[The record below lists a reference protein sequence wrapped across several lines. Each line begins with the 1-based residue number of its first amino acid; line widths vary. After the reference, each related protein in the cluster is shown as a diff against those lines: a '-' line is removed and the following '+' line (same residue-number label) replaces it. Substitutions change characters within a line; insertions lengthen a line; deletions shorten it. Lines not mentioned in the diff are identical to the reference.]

1 MLKTRLVPLTAA
13 TAAVLFFVAFSRF
26 ALASKVPPED
36 AARIMPV
43 SQVRAGMQGY
53 GLTVFKGARV
63 EQFDVKVLGVMPG
76 MNMGRPLILVRIG
89 GGELDRRPI
98 NIAEGMSGSP
108 VYVQGKIIGAIA
120 FAGSFAREPI
130 GLVTPIEDMLAAWDP
145 SLPKSPPGMD
155 EPRPLPASI
164 PVGQGRI
171 RAFGITTDPKRAS
184 SGGADGTAW
193 FRPLTGT
200 VTVSGF
206 SPRTLSLLSAE
217 LAGISLQVREGP
229 GRMDRDPLPLKEG
242 SAVGFSLVTGDVDVT
257 AVGTVTYRRG
267 DRILAFGH
275 PFLQIGPLEAPMC
288 TAWVH
293 DVFTSYLSSFK
304 LASPVNFVG
313 ASTHD
318 LPFAV
323 SARVGHRPAMV
334 PVEVTMRSGERG
346 AVRRFRASVVRH
358 PLVTHLFTRMVALE
372 ALSRLRPYP
381 GEGMAVVRTTV
392 KPEGLDAVERTNL
405 FFSEADVT
413 SSALEDLNAIVALLQ
428 GNRFAPVLPERVS
441 LEVTLYDTRQTAEVE
456 RVFTDRS
463 TFRPGESVRV
473 HVQLRPYRSEP
484 VVRTLEVQIPENA
497 LDGRA
502 VVVVQ
507 GGGSGLGR
515 SASGPAVSQT
525 APPSSALEDIRNA
538 VSVGQM
544 LQRFRQLDTNNS
556 LVARIILPSA
566 SFTLNGERLIGLSPV
581 MEEALQTAGGTGL
594 RLVRD
599 EAKTVQPTGWVV
611 QGSQMLPITIQRK
624 SLLEKAPTAAAA
636 TLPAARTAPSA
647 SQESSSMEESSSAS
661 DTGEAAVWRFM
672 SEGSQDEA
680 AAPPSEGEPGAEATE
695 EAAEDAS
702 DTTTSSEPASQK
714 PAEEDTAKKI
724 SRAPAKDTTPGPS
737 LSDVGRKTRT
747 WLQHSREDFLK
758 GESEGVAV
766 SSRGE
771 LTPGYAFR
779 RLTALA
785 DAFIWAVGWLPDG
798 SIVAAAGTG
807 GQVRKISPEGEA
819 TVLASLGPVVP
830 ACLAVDG
837 ESLWV
842 GTAPDGGI
850 WLIENGQHRRVA
862 SLPWVH
868 PAALLTAGDGGVF
881 VGGGGSGR
889 IWKVERDGSVRV
901 VADTGQAHVTA
912 LARGQCDVFF
922 AATSSPGA
930 VWRIESGNVRALFRA
945 AEDYVCSLAIGP
957 DGSVYAATGPRGK
970 IYRLRDGA
978 APVTLVEKLSGAYA
992 ALSAAKD
999 GKVLACDGSSL
1010 HVFLPDDTVLTSR
1023 SREPFES
1030 YSSAIAVDG
1039 RIVIGT
1045 ASGGAVWL
1053 AEEAPAG
1060 WFESAIHDAERPAD
1074 WGSVRLATGQGGPV
1088 RLKIRTGNTDRPGA
1102 GWSPWRDVTDSLL
1115 VGATGTRY
1123 LQYRLEFSSGQDAQA
1138 VREVEFS
1145 YLPANRPPT
1154 VKLTSPEPGAFWS
1167 GEKEIRWSGSDPD
1180 KDRLTYQVLLSADG
1194 GRTWKPLEKAVADDG
1209 KSKSEDGSGGGDR
1222 PLSDEDL
1229 ERQMREELDRHPD
1242 LPESVKKQMWESRAA
1257 FIAKARERE
1266 KASEARRRD
1275 GSGSAGETDS
1285 VAKTGDSSR
1294 KWDTRKVSDG
1304 EYLLKVVASDEL
1316 SNGSRALTA
1325 EAVSGPL
1332 RICNTRPEVIVF
1344 AASAEFVDGRLR
1356 RLEGRADGRSAPVA
1370 AVEYRLDGKGEWATA
1385 EPSDGVFDQER
1396 EYFVINIREAAP
1408 GKRSVEV
1415 RVKDAAGNTASVSR
1429 EVGPREDGGSTR
1441 R

>member
-1 MLKTRLVPLTAA
+1 LLKTRLVPLTAA
-13 TAAVLFFVAFSRF
+13 TAAALFFVAFSRF
-26 ALASKVPPED
+26 ALASTIPPED

-63 EQFDVKVLGVMPG
+63 ERFDVKVLGVMPG

-108 VYVQGKIIGAIA
+108 VYIQGRIIGAIA

-155 EPRPLPASI
+155 EPRPLPESI

-217 LAGISLQVREGP
+217 LAGIPLQVREGP

-304 LASPVNFVG
+304 LASPVSFVG

-334 PVEVTMRSGERG
+334 PVEVTMRIGERG

-358 PLVTHLFTRMVALE
+358 PLVTPLFTRMVALE

-392 KPEGLDAVERTNL
+392 KPEGLDLVERTNL

-441 LEVTLYDTRQTAEVE
+441 LEVTLYNTRQTAEVE

-515 SASGPAVSQT
+515 SASGPAGSQT

-538 VSVGQM
+538 VSVRQM
-544 LQRFRQLDTNNS
+544 LQRFRELDANNS

-599 EAKTVQPTGWVV
+599 EVKSVQPTGWVV

-636 TLPAARTAPSA
+636 TLPAVRTAPSA
-647 SQESSSMEESSSAS
+647 SQESSSAEESSSAS
-661 DTGEAAVWRFM
+661 DTGDAAVWRLM

-680 AAPPSEGEPGAEATE
+680 AAPPSEEEPGAEATE

-702 DTTTSSEPASQK
+702 DTTTSSEPAGQK
-714 PAEEDTAKKI
+714 PAEEDTAKKT

-737 LSDVGRKTRT
+737 MSDVGRKTRT

-779 RLTALA
+779 RLTAFA
-785 DAFIWAVGWLPDG
+785 DAFIWSVGWLPDG

-837 ESLWV
+837 ESVWA
-842 GTAPDGGI
+842 GTAPDGGV

-862 SLPWVH
+862 SLPGVH
-868 PAALLTAGDGGVF
+868 PAALLAAGDGGVF

-901 VADTGQAHVTA
+901 VADTGQAHITA
-912 LARGQCDVFF
+912 LARGGGESLY
-922 AATSSPGA
+922 AATSAGGA
-930 VWRIESGNVRALFRA
+930 VWRVEGGSARAMFRA
-945 AEDYVCSLAIGP
+945 SEDYVCSLAAGA

-970 IYRLRDGA
+970 IYRLRPGA
-978 APVTLVEKLSGAYA
+978 APVTLVEKLAGAYA
-992 ALSAAKD
+992 ALAATKD
-999 GKVLACDGSSL
+999 GKVLACDGASL
-1010 HVFLPDDTVLTSR
+1010 HEFLPDDTVLTSR

-1030 YSSAIAVDG
+1030 YSSAIAADG

-1053 AEEAPAG
+1053 AEAAPAG

-1088 RLKIRTGNTDRPGA
+1088 RVKVRTGNTDRPGA

-1123 LQYRLEFSSGQDAQA
+1123 LQYRLEFSSAQEAPA

-1145 YLPANRPPT
+1145 YLPANRPPA

-1180 KDRLTYQVLLSADG
+1180 KDRLNYQLLVSADG
-1194 GRTWKPLEKAVADDG
+1194 GKTWKPLEKAIAD
-1209 KSKSEDGSGGGDR
+1209 SGTVQADNARGGNGGE
-1222 PLSDEDL
+1222 PSDEEM

-1242 LPESVKKQMWESRAA
+1242 LPESVRKQMWDSRAA

-1266 KASEARRRD
+1266 AAARSRREEEAGKD
-1275 GSGSAGETDS
+1275 SAPEQPSRTND
-1285 VAKTGDSSR
+1285 TSR
-1294 KWDTRKVSDG
+1294 KWDTRKVADG
-1304 EYLLKVVASDEL
+1304 EYLLKVIASDEL
-1316 SNGSRALTA
+1316 SNGSRSLTA
-1325 EAVSGPL
+1325 EAISGPL
-1332 RICNTRPEVIVF
+1332 RVCNTRPEAILF
-1344 AASAEFVDGRLR
+1344 AASAGFVDGRLR
-1356 RLEGRADGRSAPVA
+1356 RLEGRADGRGAPVA

-1385 EPSDGVFDQER
+1385 EPSDGIFDQER
-1396 EYFVINIREAAP
+1396 EYFVINVSEAAP

-1415 RVKDAAGNTASVSR
+1415 RVKDAAGNTASVTR
-1429 EVGPREDGGSTR
+1429 EVGPREDGGSAR
-1441 R
+1441 P